1 MNISQSALK
10 KALKTNGYPLFTGDL
25 NVTLVGVRSADT
37 SANSFNDVLCVLVEL
52 DGKKRLFK
60 YPMTA
65 DPGTFYRENPLNVD
79 GTAVL
84 VPGHYKSCWR
94 LGAHRGKY
102 RALVQHG
109 LMSVYRDSNK
119 NRSIE
124 LDKSTIQSG
133 FFGINLHRASVNNY
147 SLQVDKWS
155 AGCQVLAN
163 PDDFEE
169 LMDLLEQSA
178 AKYGNSFSYTLLDEA
193 CLTPE
198 GKQP

>member
-1 MNISQSALK
+1 MNMTRKKLTDALK
-10 KALKTNGYPLFTGDL
+10 KAGYPLFVGEL
-25 NVTLVGVRSADT
+25 NITLVGVRSPDKN
-37 SANSFNDVLCVLVEL
+37 ANRFNDTLCVLFEK
-52 DGKKRLFK
+52 DGKKILKK
-60 YPMTA
+60 YPITT
-65 DPGTFYRENPLNVD
+65 DPGTYYRENPLNVD

-155 AGCQVLAN
+155 AGCQVLAS
-163 PDDFEE
+163 PDDFNE

-193 CLTPE
+193 DL
-198 GKQP
+198 